1 VKRTEKL
8 IKKLFKNEKNEPLQ
22 LTPTQQKIFD
32 LIFFKKH
39 PYNLIIAFTRY
50 GKSFVTALAVLAR
63 CIFYPEK
70 WAIVAP
76 TEKHAKII
84 LGYVIDHI
92 FDHEFIVS
100 KLQLEEGET
109 LERLRRER
117 SKRRITFKIFGQNKY
132 SEIFIL
138 SAHSEKENPM
148 KSLLG
153 FGAQNVVLDESS
165 LISDET
171 YAGVLRML
179 GDSKEP
185 FLVELGNPL
194 KRNHFW
200 QAFNDPKFNKMVIDY
215 KVGLEEGRIT
225 KEQVELMRGKPFFDV
240 LYECKFPTE
249 SEILKKEDIIF
260 QKVDLKEI
268 DLFAIGTDLAISEKE
283 TADETAIVVAG
294 KIRGTD
300 KIAILNAISGHFTMN
315 ETLNIVKTFDQLY
328 SKLGTVLVGVEDV
341 GYQRAFAE
349 ELKRRFLVSPILIKR
364 SKDKRSRVLMLSPY
378 FQNRQIIFEEGKEK
392 FEKLISQITNFGVE
406 ENDDLVDAFEMAVS
420 LLKDYLIKEEKTEEQ
435 LTYEEMRK
443 REIAEAIKKHVS
455 GESEQFEFK
464 EDYEY

>member
-1 VKRTEKL
+1 
-8 IKKLFKNEKNEPLQ
+8 
-22 LTPTQQKIFD
+22 
-32 LIFFKKH
+32 
-39 PYNLIIAFTRY
+39 
-50 GKSFVTALAVLAR
+50 
-63 CIFYPEK
+63 
-70 WAIVAP
+70 
-76 TEKHAKII
+76 
-84 LGYVIDHI
+84 
-92 FDHEFIVS
+92 
-100 KLQLEEGET
+100 
-109 LERLRRER
+109 
-117 SKRRITFKIFGQNKY
+117 
-132 SEIFIL
+132 
-138 SAHSEKENPM
+138 M

-200 QAFNDPKFNKMVIDY
+200 QVFNDPKFNKIVIDY
-215 KVGLEEGRIT
+215 TIGLKEGRIT
-225 KEQVELMRGKPFFDV
+225 KEQIELMKGKPFFDV
-240 LYECKFPTE
+240 LYECKFPAE

-300 KIAILNAISGHFTMN
+300 KIVILNAISGHFTMN
-315 ETLNIVKTFDQLY
+315 ETLNIVKTFEQLY

-341 GYQRAFAE
+341 GYQKAFAE
-349 ELKRRFLVSPILIKR
+349 ELKRRFLISPILIKR

-378 FQNRQIIFEEGKEK
+378 FQNHQIIFEEGKEK
-392 FEKLISQITNFGVE
+392 FEKLISQISNFGVE

-443 REIAEAIKKHVS
+443 REIAEAIRKHVS
-455 GESEQFEFK
+455 RESEQFEFK

>member
-215 KVGLEEGRIT
+215 KIGLKEGRIT
-225 KEQVELMRGKPFFDV
+225 KEQVELMKGKA
-240 LYECKFPTE
+240 
-249 SEILKKEDIIF
+249 IF
-260 QKVDLKEI
+260 RCFI
-268 DLFAIGTDLAISEKE
+268 
-283 TADETAIVVAG
+283 
-294 KIRGTD
+294 
-300 KIAILNAISGHFTMN
+300 
-315 ETLNIVKTFDQLY
+315 
-328 SKLGTVLVGVEDV
+328 
-341 GYQRAFAE
+341 
-349 ELKRRFLVSPILIKR
+349 
-364 SKDKRSRVLMLSPY
+364 
-378 FQNRQIIFEEGKEK
+378 
-392 FEKLISQITNFGVE
+392 
-406 ENDDLVDAFEMAVS
+406 
-420 LLKDYLIKEEKTEEQ
+420 
-435 LTYEEMRK
+435 
-443 REIAEAIKKHVS
+443 
-455 GESEQFEFK
+455 
-464 EDYEY
+464 